1 MKKIEIHCHILP
13 GLDDGSKSMEES
25 LKMLRLAR
33 KQGIQKLIATPHYS
47 HEFPNED
54 ADQIRALCRE
64 VEQRARKEIDDKMC
78 IYPGQELFYSQDVV
92 EKLNQGKLLTLAG
105 TAYVLLEF
113 LPGVPYSTIYA
124 AVRELTFAQY
134 RPILAHIERYGVL
147 REPGRVEELVEA
159 GAYLQMNYRRI
170 GGKWYDSTTH
180 WCRKILKQEQIH
192 FLSTDMHNTES
203 RKPETR
209 EAEHWM
215 EKHLDSGY
223 HKKICYG
230 NAVHMIKDRK
240 CSHKEEGR

>member
-54 ADQIRALCRE
+54 PDQIRALCFELER
-64 VEQRARKEIDDKMC
+64 RARKEIDDKMC
-78 IYPGQELFYSQDVV
+78 IYPGQELFYSQDVA

-105 TAYVLLEF
+105 TSYVLLEF

-147 REPGRVEELVEA
+147 REPGRVEELTEA

-170 GGKWYDSTTH
+170 GGKWYDGTTH
-180 WCRKILKQEQIH
+180 WCRKMLKQRQIH
-192 FLSTDMHNTES
+192 FLSTDMHNIGS
-203 RKPETR
+203 RKPETQ
-209 EAEHWM
+209 EAECWM
-215 EKHLDSGY
+215 EKHLDDGY
-223 HKKICYG
+223 QKKICYG
-230 NAVHMIKDRK
+230 NAVHMIKER
-240 CSHKEEGR
+240 